1 MPVYKDEK
9 NRGTWRAVIRYTDW
23 TGKRVE
29 TSKRGFAKR
38 SEAKEYEEEFLRTAG
53 KSPDMS
59 MDSLCRLYL
68 ADLKTRRKPTTV
80 YSEECVINRHI
91 LPHLGEMPVNKITVA
106 TVRQWQNTIMQ
117 AKAIYSGRSLSPH
130 TLRNIS
136 VCLSSILNYAV
147 RFYGLPQNPVQ
158 VARGM
163 GKAVV
168 HIDFWEAKE
177 YKRFLSV
184 IDDENDKLFFQIL
197 YTSGMRV
204 GEFLALGMD
213 DIDFRKN
220 QIRINKTYNWKL
232 KYISPPKT
240 ATSVRTL
247 TMPKGIMQS
256 LRKFLD
262 RYYQIPE
269 RIFSVTSQKILT
281 SRLAKYADKAGVH
294 RIRLHDL
301 RHSHA
306 SFLIQKK
313 IPITAIAQRLGHKNA
328 KVTLEV
334 YSHVY
339 QSSDGKIAK
348 VLEKL

>member
-1 MPVYKDEK
+1 MPAYKDAK
-9 NRGTWRAVIRYTDW
+9 RGTWFVVIRYTNW
-23 TGKRVE
+23 TGERIE
-29 TSKRGFAKR
+29 TTKRGFATKR
-38 SEAKEYEEEFLRTAG
+38 EAKEFEEEFRRTAG

-59 MDSLCRLYL
+59 MSSLCGLYL

-80 YSEECVINRHI
+80 YSEQCMINRHI
-91 LPHLGEMPVNKITVA
+91 LPHLGSMPINKITVS
-106 TVRQWQNTIMQ
+106 TIREWQNKIMQ
-117 AKAIYSGRSLSPH
+117 AKAIFSQRPLSPH

-136 VCLSSILNYAV
+136 VCLSSSLNYAV

-158 VARGM
+158 IARGM

-168 HIDFWEAKE
+168 HIDFWEVEE
-177 YKRFLSV
+177 YKRFLAA

-204 GEFLALGMD
+204 GEFLALGID
-213 DIDFRKN
+213 DIDFERN
-220 QIRINKTYNWKL
+220 QIRITKTYNWKL

-240 ATSVRTL
+240 ETSVRTI
-247 TMPKGIMQS
+247 TMPHEIMQS
-256 LRKFLD
+256 LRNFLD

-281 SRLAKYADKAGVH
+281 ARLEKYAQKAGVH
-294 RIRLHDL
+294 KIRLHDL

-306 SFLIQKK
+306 SFLIHKN
-313 IPITAIAQRLGHKNA
+313 IPVTAIAQRLGHKNA

-339 QSSDGKIAK
+339 QASDGQIAQ